1 MISKASLCWEY
12 EESQFP
18 ALPSHL
24 SPVAA
29 HKREVTLEPLASGD
43 KSGDALLILP
53 KLLGT

>member
-1 MISKASLCWEY
+1 MGFKASLCWEY
-12 EESQFP
+12 GESRFP

-29 HKREVTLEPLASGD
+29 PTMDITLEPLASAD
-43 KSGDALLILP
+43 TSGDSLFILT